1 MGPPPRPLHRVLIAA
16 ELQGLL
22 EPDQLAGL
30 DVTWI
35 AANTPTPRGDY
46 VAIVP
51 LLSRWVGGTEF
62 KHLPKLRIV
71 ANCAVGHD
79 NVDVVAAQLRG
90 ITVTNTP
97 DVLTDATA
105 DLAWA
110 LILACARR
118 VVEGTELVKGGSWTG
133 WHPELLLGLELRGR
147 TLGLFGAGRIGQA
160 VGRRAVPFGMRIL
173 YTARNPRPEFERET
187 GAVRVELSR
196 LLQESDVLSLH
207 VPAVPETEG
216 IINADTLRQMKPRAI
231 LINTARG
238 DLIREEALA
247 IALEEGRLGA
257 AGLDV
262 YLEEPAIHPRLVAAP
277 RTVLLPHI
285 GSATLETR
293 RQMAAIALANV
304 QAVLRG
310 DPPLTPVFG

>member
-1 MGPPPRPLHRVLIAA
+1 MGRPVLIAA
-16 ELQGLL
+16 ELQALL
-22 EPDQLAGL
+22 EPGQLAGL
-30 DVTWI
+30 DVTWLP
-35 AANTPTPRGDY
+35 ADQPTPRGAY
-46 VAIVP
+46 EAIVP
-51 LLSRWVGGTEF
+51 LLSRWVGGTEL
-62 KHLPKLRIV
+62 KHLPQLKII

-79 NVDVVAAQLRG
+79 NVDVVAAEMRG
-90 ITVTNTP
+90 VTVTNTP

-118 VVEGTELVKGGSWTG
+118 VVEGTELVKGGAWTG
-133 WHPELLLGLELRGR
+133 WHPELLLGIELRGR

-160 VGRRAVPFGMRIL
+160 VGRRAVPFGMRVF
-173 YTARNPRPEFERET
+173 YTARNPRPDIERET
-187 GAVRVELSR
+187 GAARVELSR
-196 LLQESDVLSLH
+196 LLRDSDVLSLH
-207 VPAVPETEG
+207 APSVPATKG
-216 IINADTLRQMKPRAI
+216 MINAETLAQMKPTAI

-247 IALEEGRLGA
+247 IALEQGRIGA

-262 YLEEPAIHPRLVAAP
+262 YLEEPAIHPRLLAAP

-293 RQMAAIALANV
+293 RQMAAIAVANV
-304 QAVLRG
+304 RAVLKG
-310 DPPLTPVFG
+310 DAPLTPLVG

>member
-1 MGPPPRPLHRVLIAA
+1 VGHLVLVAA
-16 ELQGLL
+16 ELQPFLA
-22 EPDQLAGL
+22 PDQLAGL
-30 DVTWI
+30 DVTWLP
-35 AANTPTPRGDY
+35 AGAPTPTGDF
-46 VAIVP
+46 VALVP
-51 LLSRWVGGTEF
+51 LLSRWVGGTEL
-62 KHLPKLRIV
+62 KHLPKLKIV

-79 NVDVVAAQLRG
+79 NVDVVAAELRG
-90 ITVTNTP
+90 VMVTNTP

-118 VVEGTELVKGGSWTG
+118 VVEGTELVKGGTWTG
-133 WHPELLLGLELRGR
+133 WHPELLLGIELRGR
-147 TLGLFGAGRIGQA
+147 TLGLLGAGRIGQA

-173 YTARNPRPEFERET
+173 YTARQPRPDFEHDT
-187 GAVRVELSR
+187 GAVRVERSR
-196 LLQESDVLSLH
+196 LFTESDVLSLH
-207 VPAVPETEG
+207 VPSLPETKG
-216 IINADTLRQMKPRAI
+216 VINAETLARMKPTAI

-247 IALEEGRLGA
+247 LALEESRLGA

-262 YLEEPAIHPRLVAAP
+262 YLEEPRIHPRLRAAP

-285 GSATLETR
+285 GSATRETR
-293 RQMAAIALANV
+293 RQMAAMAVANL
-304 QAVLRG
+304 QAVLKG